1 MSQAHDIV
9 SSTFNRLKF
18 VRKVD
23 DDSSHC
29 VVIVTVA
36 KTVGLA
42 DNRCYSISFRIMVI
56 TT

>member
-42 DNRCYSISFRIMVI
+42 DN
-56 TT
+56 